1 MAYWSN
7 FLPLSNVAD
16 QLAGTCT
23 VLGAFDRIMIVV
35 RRAFTLIE
43 LLVVIT
49 IIAILAAILF
59 PVFARAK
66 AAAKQTA
73 CISNLKQIGTAH
85 GLYMADSDDLFAY
98 AVDASDKY
106 RPNIWDGRP
115 EFQALI
121 AAMPEMHD
129 ALMPYAKSKE
139 IFRCPADQGTT
150 VLDNHFPD
158 VFATSPSLFAL
169 YRNSYLFRTE
179 IAFNHHSQTSLQAP
193 ASINLMFDAGGH
205 WHGSGRAL
213 RADDDGSTFF
223 NLIRGYRYVT
233 LFADFHAKS
242 LSRGTY
248 DQAWA
253 TPL

>member
-1 MAYWSN
+1 MFN
-7 FLPLSNVAD
+7 
-16 QLAGTCT
+16 
-23 VLGAFDRIMIVV
+23 V

-85 GLYMADSDDLFAY
+85 ALYMADNDDLFAF

-106 RPNIWDGRP
+106 RPNIWDGNP

-121 AAMPEMHD
+121 AAMPEMPD
-129 ALMPYAKSKE
+129 VLMPYCKSKDV
-139 IFRCPADQGTT
+139 FRCPADQGTR

-158 VFATSPSLFAL
+158 VFETNPSLFAL
-169 YRNSYLFRTE
+169 YRSSYLFRTE
-179 IAFNHHSQTSLQAP
+179 IAFNHHSQTSLQTP
-193 ASINLMFDAGGH
+193 AEINLMFDAGGH

-213 RADDDGSTFF
+213 AVNDDLNTYF

-242 LSRGTY
+242 LARGTY

-253 TPL
+253 KPL